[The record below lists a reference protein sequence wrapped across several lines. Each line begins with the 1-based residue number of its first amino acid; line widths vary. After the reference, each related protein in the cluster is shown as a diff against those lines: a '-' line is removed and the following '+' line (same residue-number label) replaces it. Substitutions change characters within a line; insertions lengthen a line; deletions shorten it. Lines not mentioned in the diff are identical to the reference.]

1 MKILIYLVMIL
12 LSGVINQDGFASSC
26 AQGDAT
32 HIWIAPQVVKSG
44 IPVNIM
50 AVSTSEPLTELLL
63 IDPQGARQPLETTD
77 QYGWNALAFNCANSP
92 PGERSLSSRGES
104 EWQNAGM
111 PGNF

>member
-26 AQGDAT
+26 VQGDAT
-32 HIWIAPQVVKSG
+32 HIWIAPQVVKAG
-44 IPVNIM
+44 MPVNIM
-50 AVSTSEPLTELLL
+50 AVSTSEP
-63 IDPQGARQPLETTD
+63 IHRIAVDRSARCTTNVRNHS